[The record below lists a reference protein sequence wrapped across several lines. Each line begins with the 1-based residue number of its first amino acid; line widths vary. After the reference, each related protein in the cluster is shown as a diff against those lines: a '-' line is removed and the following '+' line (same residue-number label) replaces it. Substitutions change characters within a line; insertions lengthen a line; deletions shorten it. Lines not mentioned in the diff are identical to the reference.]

1 MKKTDI
7 CANLIPYEQIPLF
20 DGIKEEELNQLLYC
34 MKGYNH
40 SFSKGEI
47 IILEQEKVQYIGIV
61 LSGIVN
67 MIKED
72 IWGEQTLLTYM
83 NKGELFGE
91 NFAVQKSSNSAV
103 TFIASTKVEV
113 LFLPASN
120 IIHVC
125 PKNCSFH
132 ARLTQNMFNL
142 LGQKSVSLIN
152 KIEICSKPTIREK
165 ILAYLS
171 LIAQNQRSR
180 YITVP
185 TNRSQMA
192 EYLGVNR
199 SAMTRELSKMQQE
212 GIIDFDKNTFTIKK

>member
-1 MKKTDI
+1 
-7 CANLIPYEQIPLF
+7 
-20 DGIKEEELNQLLYC
+20 
-34 MKGYNH
+34 
-40 SFSKGEI
+40 
-47 IILEQEKVQYIGIV
+47 
-61 LSGIVN
+61 
-67 MIKED
+67 
-72 IWGEQTLLTYM
+72 
-83 NKGELFGE
+83 
-91 NFAVQKSSNSAV
+91 
-103 TFIASTKVEV
+103 
-113 LFLPASN
+113 
-120 IIHVC
+120 
-125 PKNCSFH
+125 
-132 ARLTQNMFNL
+132 MFNL

-180 YITVP
+180 YVTVP